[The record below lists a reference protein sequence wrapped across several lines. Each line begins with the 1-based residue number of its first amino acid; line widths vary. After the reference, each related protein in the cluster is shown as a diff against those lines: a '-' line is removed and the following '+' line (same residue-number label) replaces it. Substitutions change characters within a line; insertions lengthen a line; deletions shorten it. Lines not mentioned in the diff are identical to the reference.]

1 MIGCLVIPY
10 FAASVTRQ
18 AQPELARTPLIFA
31 RETTPGAQVRAVS
44 KEAYHQGVRPGQTL
58 KAARGLCPTAEVLP
72 LENSRWRAAHERL
85 LDLLWRFSDRV
96 EPDPDPAGAIS
107 AAYYLDFGSLRL
119 ADTLRLCRQL
129 QAEVQG
135 ELGLAGRVGLAGNKF
150 PARVAALTSSEPV
163 REVPAGTEGD
173 FLASLPVRLLAL
185 DAEQA
190 HRLALLGIHTL
201 GQLAALPRSAML
213 AQLGPNGPLLHDLAS
228 GIDPRPLVPQRQ
240 PRQVTAFHEFEPPV
254 DDRQILLATL
264 EHLAGQLVEQLTASH
279 EATRSVRLTLSLA
292 DGRTLADL
300 RRPRQPVSAAEA
312 LQKQLVALFKKQ
324 TLDERVS
331 GIEVCL
337 GGLEP
342 VMARQL
348 TLFGEEEVQ
357 DAAAKAVEALQARH
371 TGLAVYRVAAA
382 AEATILP
389 ERRYR
394 LEKVGRAHDPPV
406 DRRPADQCPGQ
417 PGRLRLR
424 ASSGRGRLIQ
434 WPGSRAAGGWTRPG
448 GRAGC
453 GGTTCGSTPGPD
465 CWSCSTM
472 IC

>member
-10 FAASVTRQ
+10 FAASVTRL
-18 AQPELARTPLIFA
+18 ARPELARTPLIFA

-85 LDLLWRFSDRV
+85 LDLLWQFSDRV
-96 EPDPDPAGAIS
+96 EPDPDSAGAIA
-107 AAYYLDFGSLRL
+107 AAYYLDFGTLCQ
-119 ADTLRLCRQL
+119 ADTLKLCHQL

-135 ELGLAGRVGLAGNKF
+135 ELGLEGRIGLAGTKF
-150 PARVAALTSSEPV
+150 AAQVAALTSRESV
-163 REVPAGTEGD
+163 RAVAVRMERD

-185 DAEQA
+185 DAEQS
-190 HRLALLGIHTL
+190 HRLVLLGIHTL

-213 AQLGPNGPLLHDLAS
+213 AQLGSNGPLLHDLAS
-228 GIDPRPLVPQRQ
+228 GIDSRPLVSKRQ
-240 PRQVTAFHEFEPPV
+240 SWQVTALHEFEPPV
-254 DDRQILLATL
+254 DDRHILRATL
-264 EHLAGQLVEQLTASH
+264 EYLAGQLVEHLKADH
-279 EATRSVRLTLSLA
+279 LATRSVRLTLSLA

-300 RRPRQPVSAAEA
+300 RHPRQPVATAEA

-324 TLDERVS
+324 MVDERVS
-331 GIEVCL
+331 TIEICL
-337 GGLEP
+337 GSLEP

-348 TLFGEEEVQ
+348 SLFGEEEVQ

-371 TGLAVYRVAAA
+371 TGLAVYKVAAA

-394 LEKVGRAHDPPV
+394 LEKIG
-406 DRRPADQCPGQ
+406 
-417 PGRLRLR
+417 
-424 ASSGRGRLIQ
+424 
-434 WPGSRAAGGWTRPG
+434 AA
-448 GRAGC
+448 
-453 GGTTCGSTPGPD
+453 
-465 CWSCSTM
+465 
-472 IC
+472 